1 MLHVTAGEKMTSTHD
16 YLLDCHT
23 LPATELRR
31 RYRAEANTHRNMH
44 HRAKTQGRKVHPA
57 FKVFSDFLTHVGP
70 RPCPG
75 ATLDRIDNSDL
86 EYAPGKVRWAD
97 KRTQNSNKGDSL
109 LFYYSRTGDTY
120 TASRLAKLRKVSPG
134 AIRKRKQRGWTD
146 DEIVER
152 KRHGAQVNADSS
164 PPSSAPRE
172 KRPPITS
179 KRAPGLLL
187 CRDVI
192 WERNARYAAWCRE
205 TEGQECCL
213 ADFDFL
219 RETAAEFGIQ
229 LRPEVYEKR
238 FAKWWAEW
246 QPHVIRENLPEWA
259 QNLIAKIEASEAGAA
274 CEKFLGE
281 LKTTPSITCPEHQ
294 ITDCGTP
301 SLLEFSCDPGMFIND
316 RTEDGSSVFRARG
329 GLTDDL
335 IFLMPYWVGHLHKV
349 AVRSSLAECGHLK
362 TNATKK

>member
-134 AIRKRKQRGWTD
+134 AIRKRKQQGWTD

-179 KRAPGLLL
+179 KRARVCYFAGTSSGNEMPAMLPGVG
-187 CRDVI
+187 RP
-192 WERNARYAAWCRE
+192 RAKNAAWR
-205 TEGQECCL
+205 T
-213 ADFDFL
+213 
-219 RETAAEFGIQ
+219 
-229 LRPEVYEKR
+229 
-238 FAKWWAEW
+238 
-246 QPHVIRENLPEWA
+246 
-259 QNLIAKIEASEAGAA
+259 
-274 CEKFLGE
+274 
-281 LKTTPSITCPEHQ
+281 SI
-294 ITDCGTP
+294 
-301 SLLEFSCDPGMFIND
+301 F
-316 RTEDGSSVFRARG
+316 
-329 GLTDDL
+329 
-335 IFLMPYWVGHLHKV
+335 
-349 AVRSSLAECGHLK
+349 
-362 TNATKK
+362 